1 MTTAARLACAVRWDA
16 LSRVLALLPD
26 GWTARTVRP
35 SLALL
40 RAPCGAVAW
49 LTLPDC
55 RLSASPTVPGAV
67 ALRPETVAAILLAA
81 ATHDEEVTR

>member
-1 MTTAARLACAVRWDA
+1 MTTEARITLDPTTDTMC
-16 LSRVLALLPD
+16 RVLALLPD

-67 ALRPETVAAILLAA
+67 ALRPETAAAILLAA